1 MRLITFRHT
10 ALCTAI
16 AGVICSQMA
25 STALAQSNA
34 PVLQEIVVT
43 AQKREE
49 SLADVPISVNVVSAE
64 VIQNNNI
71 NKIADITEFVPNMTM
86 TETGISTQMYVR
98 GIGSGNNQGFEQSVV
113 QYVDGIY
120 YGRQ

>member
-1 MRLITFRHT
+1 MRLITFRHK
-10 ALCTAI
+10 ALCSAI
-16 AGVICSQMA
+16 TGIICSQMA
-25 STALAQSNA
+25 TTALAQTNM

-71 NKIADITEFVPNMTM
+71 NKIADIT
-86 TETGISTQMYVR
+86 
-98 GIGSGNNQGFEQSVV
+98 
-113 QYVDGIY
+113 
-120 YGRQ
+120 

>member
-1 MRLITFRHT
+1 
-10 ALCTAI
+10 
-16 AGVICSQMA
+16 MA

-120 YGRQ
+120 YGTKYFIW